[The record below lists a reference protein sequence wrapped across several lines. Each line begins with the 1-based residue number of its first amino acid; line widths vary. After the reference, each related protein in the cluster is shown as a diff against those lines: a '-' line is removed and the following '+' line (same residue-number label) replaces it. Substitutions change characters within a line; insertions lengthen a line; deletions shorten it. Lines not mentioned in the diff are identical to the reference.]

1 MPFSILSLHRAITES
16 AGPWLL
22 LGMKNLMLPSG
33 LASPPL
39 RPSRQKLSH
48 EKTMREK
55 YGRTRLALTLESQK
69 KQSTIQPPSAEGIC
83 QPTLSSNRAQLTRT
97 KEPQNLLGPLSPQ
110 PRFPFRS
117 DRITDLKNKKE
128 KNLWMED
135 WSASLLPWR
144 TCSVAGD
151 SSSLAPNPQ
160 LPINSRASVRPTKLF
175 SLKQSSGKCPL
186 LFTFTVWT

>member
-1 MPFSILSLHRAITES
+1 MVTVCRSMPFSILSLHRAITES

-97 KEPQNLLGPLSPQ
+97 KEPQNLLGPLSLQ

-128 KNLWMED
+128 KTCGWKTEAPPCCLGGRAQWLGT
-135 WSASLLPWR
+135 ARHLPLTPR
-144 TCSVAGD
+144 C
-151 SSSLAPNPQ
+151 Q
-160 LPINSRASVRPTKLF
+160 LIRELP
-175 SLKQSSGKCPL
+175 
-186 LFTFTVWT
+186 